1 MLRIKLTRI
10 GKKHQP
16 QYRVVVTE
24 KRSKRDGKY
33 VEQVG
38 FYNPLGDKE
47 IRFEVERFNHWLEKG
62 AQPTDT
68 VANLFK
74 QFTANNKKK

>member
-10 GKKHQP
+10 GKKNQP
-16 QYRVVVTE
+16 TYRIVVTE
-24 KRSKRDGKY
+24 KRSKRDGEY

-38 FYNPLGDKE
+38 LYNPLGDKD
-47 IRFEVERFNHWLEKG
+47 IRFEVDKYEAWIAKG

-68 VANLFK
+68 VAGLFK
-74 QFTANNKKK
+74 KFTEKK

>member
-1 MLRIKLTRI
+1 MLRIKLSRFGRKGQPVYRI
-10 GKKHQP
+10 
-16 QYRVVVTE
+16 VVTE

-38 FYNPLGDKE
+38 FYNPMSKE
-47 IRFEVERFNHWLEKG
+47 VRFENDLYDKWISQG

-68 VANLFK
+68 VRALYTK
-74 QFTANNKKK
+74 HTTKNK

>member
-16 QYRVVVTE
+16 QYRIVVTE

-38 FYNPLGDKE
+38 FYNPLGDK
-47 IRFEVERFNHWLEKG
+47 ILSFEVDKYQSWIQKG

-74 QFTANNKKK
+74 KFSAKK